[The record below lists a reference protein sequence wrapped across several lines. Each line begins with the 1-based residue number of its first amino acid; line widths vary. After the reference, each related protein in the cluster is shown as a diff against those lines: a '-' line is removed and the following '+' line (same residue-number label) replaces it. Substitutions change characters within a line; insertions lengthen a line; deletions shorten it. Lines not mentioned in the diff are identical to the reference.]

1 MKIWQFTIRLTGTEL
16 AYGSGSYHQLNTY
29 WMKGQQA
36 KRQVSWVN
44 PVTRPVDPGHRAVL
58 KVWTYTL
65 DKWLHFEIYLSPHHS
80 WGPFF
85 SDFWSGASFERNN
98 FLNVFI
104 FWVSSLRSPNLG
116 LRQNMSSAVYNKWT
130 KIPRY
135 YMDQLLWGKRWHNKS
150 PKMAKTDLGCSF
162 FLSFEISCH

>member
-1 MKIWQFTIRLTGTEL
+1 MAHLDQAKRLFQVWIMQEN
-16 AYGSGSYHQLNTY
+16 YHTKKEHWRTCWNLPSTVRLKSSKGLSSDESSVQRLGNPKH

-65 DKWLHFEIYLSPHHS
+65 DKWLHFKIYLSPHHS
-80 WGPFF
+80 SGPFF

-116 LRQNMSSAVYNKWT
+116 LRQNMSSAVY
-130 KIPRY
+130 Y
-135 YMDQLLWGKRWHNKS
+135 
-150 PKMAKTDLGCSF
+150 
-162 FLSFEISCH
+162 

>member
-1 MKIWQFTIRLTGTEL
+1 
-16 AYGSGSYHQLNTY
+16 
-29 WMKGQQA
+29 MKGQQA
-36 KRQVSWVN
+36 KTQVSWVN

-80 WGPFF
+80 PGIFF

-104 FWVSSLRSPNLG
+104 FWVSLLRSDLPWVKAEYEFASLQLG
-116 LRQNMSSAVYNKWT
+116 WPALKLPVAPDLIINSIHIEWRANNPKHRSVGSTQWPDQSTLVT
-130 KIPRY
+130 GRY
-135 YMDQLLWGKRWHNKS
+135 
-150 PKMAKTDLGCSF
+150 
-162 FLSFEISCH
+162 